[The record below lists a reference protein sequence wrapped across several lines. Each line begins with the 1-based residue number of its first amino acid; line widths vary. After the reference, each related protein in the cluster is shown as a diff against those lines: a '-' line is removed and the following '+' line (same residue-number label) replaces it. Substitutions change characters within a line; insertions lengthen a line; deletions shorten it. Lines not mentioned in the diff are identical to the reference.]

1 MRILRGYFSKK
12 EIFLWALSIVFILVS
27 FLLFDNSNYLT
38 LVASSIGATSL
49 IFCAKGNPFGQFL
62 MIIFGA
68 FYGFISWTF
77 RYYGEMITYLGMT
90 VPMAIVALV
99 SWIKNPYEKNKPEV
113 KVNHLKLKEVIFML
127 ILSLLVTIV
136 FYFILKYFNT
146 TNLTFSTISI
156 TTSFVA
162 VYLTFRRS
170 PFFALVYALNDVV
183 LIVLWVLAS
192 IVNLSYVSVVVCF
205 MVFLVN
211 DLYGFYSWLKMEK
224 RQKKG

>member
-1 MRILRGYFSKK
+1 MRILREYFSKK

-38 LVASSIGATSL
+38 LIASLIGATSL

-90 VPMAIVALV
+90 VPMAILALV

-127 ILSLLVTIV
+127 TLSLFLTFI
-136 FYFILKYFNT
+136 FYFLLKHFNT
-146 TNLTFSTISI
+146 TNLFFSTISI

-170 PFFALVYALNDVV
+170 PFFALVYALNDGV
-183 LIVLWVLAS
+183 LIVLWILAS
-192 IVNLSYVSVVVCF
+192 IVNPSYVSVVVCF
-205 MVFLVN
+205 IVFLVN
-211 DLYGFYSWLKMEK
+211 DLYGFYNWLKMEK

>member
-1 MRILRGYFSKK
+1 MRILREYFSKK

-38 LVASSIGATSL
+38 LIASLIGATSL

-90 VPMAIVALV
+90 VPMAILALV

-127 ILSLLVTIV
+127 TLSLFVTFI
-136 FYFILKYFNT
+136 FYFILKHFNT
-146 TNLTFSTISI
+146 TNLFFSTISI

-183 LIVLWVLAS
+183 LIVLWILAS
-192 IVNLSYVSVVVCF
+192 IVNPSYVSVVVCF
-205 MVFLVN
+205 IVFLVN
-211 DLYGFYSWLKMEK
+211 DLYGFYNWLKMEK